1 MAQKNIVI
9 IGAGPAGVSTALSLS
24 GKGYDVYLVDEKP
37 GGNYSYSGSVVSN
50 AFLYQ
55 SYLFH
60 SFKERVLPILN
71 IKNEKDYDIDFK
83 KVKRNIDTIR
93 NKLIKSY
100 KEDLEEANV
109 NLIEGKALFTGE
121 NKVELDFNGA
131 KKELKFH
138 KAVIATG
145 SIEKTLKN
153 INCSKMYYA
162 SNIFNLE
169 EIPKSIAILGGG
181 FIGCEYATFFKRLGC
196 EVKIIEKDNRLLKSF
211 DEQIVK
217 RLEDSFKKDGIK
229 IFYNK
234 NAQNIEKIGNKT
246 ILFTE
251 GDEKIESE
259 AVFVAIGRKPN
270 LDKLNLET
278 TGVKCEDGRPVLDS
292 ELRTTNRDIYI
303 VGDATGGDMLVNW
316 AHLSSEIVSS
326 SILNRPIYKKTN
338 ILPKVAYLDPEIASV
353 GYTDEEATK
362 VGFDPASLKY
372 SYSNLEKS
380 LIMGY
385 SKGFAKIIYDKNLK
399 RVLGAHIIGKGAAEL
414 ISMFTMIIQAEIKID
429 QISEFIFNH
438 PTFAEVLA
446 EIGSKAKSKN

>member
-1 MAQKNIVI
+1 MSQKKIVI
-9 IGAGPAGVSTALSLS
+9 VGAGPAGVSTALSLS
-24 GKGYDVYLVDEKP
+24 KKGYDVYLVDEKP
-37 GGNYSYSGSVVSN
+37 GGNYSYHGSFVSN

-55 SYLFH
+55 SSLFH
-60 SFKERVLPILN
+60 DFKERVLPILN
-71 IKNEKDYDIDFK
+71 IKNEKDYEIDFK
-83 KVKRNIDTIR
+83 KFKKNIETIR

-100 KEDLEEANV
+100 KEDLQEANV
-109 NLIEGKALFTGE
+109 KFIEGKAFFTGK
-121 NKVELDFNGA
+121 NKIEFVSNHG
-131 KKELKFH
+131 KKEISFY

-145 SIEKTLKN
+145 SVEKTLKN

-196 EVKIIEKDNRLLKSF
+196 EVKIIEKEERLLKSF

-234 NAQNIEKIGNKT
+234 NVDNIEKIGNKT
-246 ILFTE
+246 ILFME

-259 AVFVAIGRKPN
+259 AVFVGIGRKPN
-270 LDKLNLET
+270 LEKLNLELAE
-278 TGVKCEDGRPVLDS
+278 VKCEDGKPVLDS
-292 ELRTTNRDIYI
+292 ELRTTNKNIYV
-303 VGDATGGDMLVNW
+303 VGDATGRDMLVNW
-316 AHLSSEIVSS
+316 AYLSSEIVVS
-326 SILNRPIYKKTN
+326 SILNRPIHKNIN

-353 GYTDEEATK
+353 GYTDDEATK
-362 VGFDPASLKY
+362 LGFAPASLKY
-372 SYSNLEKS
+372 SYGNHEKA

-385 SKGFAKIIYDKNLK
+385 SKGFAKIVYDKNLK

-414 ISMFTMIIQAEIKID
+414 ISMFSMIIQAEIKID

-438 PTFAEVLA
+438 PTFAEILT
-446 EIGSKAKSKN
+446 EIGSIAKSKN

>member
-1 MAQKNIVI
+1 
-9 IGAGPAGVSTALSLS
+9 
-24 GKGYDVYLVDEKP
+24 
-37 GGNYSYSGSVVSN
+37 
-50 AFLYQ
+50 
-55 SYLFH
+55 
-60 SFKERVLPILN
+60 
-71 IKNEKDYDIDFK
+71 
-83 KVKRNIDTIR
+83 
-93 NKLIKSY
+93 
-100 KEDLEEANV
+100 LEEANV

-292 ELRTTNRDIYI
+292 TNRDIYI